1 MLVSVLLIATLL
13 CSSHGFTIQLQDDTE
28 AVSEPRTFL
37 ADPQS
42 DAYIDMILENLR
54 QVERS
59 KIFNSSSKIF
69 FPPCQLIL
77 DENMDPMDLPDL
89 ETGFSDTVL
98 GITWH
103 GKATV
108 ADVDSKNIYQLLK
121 NILFQLKHGKFWS
134 LSTIARTGDT
144 SFTVTDNVLE
154 LTGSR

>member
-1 MLVSVLLIATLL
+1 
-13 CSSHGFTIQLQDDTE
+13 
-28 AVSEPRTFL
+28 
-37 ADPQS
+37 
-42 DAYIDMILENLR
+42 
-54 QVERS
+54 
-59 KIFNSSSKIF
+59 
-69 FPPCQLIL
+69 
-77 DENMDPMDLPDL
+77 MDPMDLPDL

-108 ADVDSKNIYQLLK
+108 ADIDSINIYQLLK

>member
-1 MLVSVLLIATLL
+1 MLVSALLIATLL
-13 CSSHGFTIQLQDDTE
+13 RSSHGFTIQLQDDTE

-54 QVERS
+54 QVGGR
-59 KIFNSSSKIF
+59 KIFDSSSKIF
-69 FPPCQLIL
+69 CQLIL

-108 ADVDSKNIYQLLK
+108 GHIDSKNI
-121 NILFQLKHGKFWS
+121 
-134 LSTIARTGDT
+134 
-144 SFTVTDNVLE
+144 
-154 LTGSR
+154 